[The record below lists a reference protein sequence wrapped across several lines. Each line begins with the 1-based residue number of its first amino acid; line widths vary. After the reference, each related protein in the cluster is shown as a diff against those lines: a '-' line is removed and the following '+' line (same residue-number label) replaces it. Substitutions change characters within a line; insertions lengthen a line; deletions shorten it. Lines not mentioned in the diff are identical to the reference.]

1 MQLGRITMLMKWS
14 INPINL
20 SMNNIYLLEFRFEN
34 DEIIKYSIKKVI
46 LKILD
51 LNLQFS
57 KEINQELRG
66 PIFGLFNRK
75 IFVSFSLKLE
85 KKIVSTHKFIVQAQ
99 ISKFIDEQW
108 SPESILQWAPQSF
121 QIKPIPTYNAFL
133 SRSIREDERD
143 IPDYIS
149 KSITRWGFNLSTMGI
164 PPLRKRFSDEDL
176 LEAIKC
182 EIQRA
187 EIVFAIATKRDRLL
201 NSVEWKTFE
210 WLQSE
215 IAIAYALN
223 KQIVVFVEKGVK
235 LTGLASKLLGL
246 EFNTE
251 DIYAIDR
258 FFDQYM
264 TQIRNNIQK
273 SNDSE
278 FLWNLVKVG
287 GIIGGL
293 GLFGAIAYDSGRE
306 ASKNDKY
313 S

>member
-1 MQLGRITMLMKWS
+1 MLMKWS

-20 SMNNIYLLEFRFEN
+20 SINNIYFLDFRFEN
-34 DEIIKYSIKKVI
+34 DENIKYRIKKVI

-57 KEINQELRG
+57 KEINQELRE
-66 PIFGLFNRK
+66 PLFGLFNKK
-75 IFVSFSLKLE
+75 IYVSFSFKLE

-108 SPESILQWAPQSF
+108 SPEFILQWAPKNF
-121 QIKPIPTYNAFL
+121 QIKPVPTYNAFL

-164 PPLRKRFSDEDL
+164 HSLKKQFTDEEL
-176 LEAIKC
+176 LKAIKF

-187 EIVFAIATKRDRLL
+187 DIVFAIATKRDRLL
-201 NSVEWKTFE
+201 DNVEWKTFE
-210 WLQSE
+210 WFQSE
-215 IAIAYALN
+215 TAIAYALN
-223 KQIVVFVEKGVK
+223 KQIVVFVEKSVN
-235 LTGLASKLLGL
+235 LSGLASELFGL
-246 EFNTE
+246 EFDPE
-251 DIYAIDR
+251 EIYAIDR

-273 SNDSE
+273 SNNSE
-278 FLWNLVKVG
+278 FLWNLVKAG
-287 GIIGGL
+287 GIVGGL
-293 GLFGAIAYDSGRE
+293 GLFGAIAYDLGRE
-306 ASKNDKY
+306 DSKNDKY

>member
-20 SMNNIYLLEFRFEN
+20 SINNIYLLEFRFEN
-34 DEIIKYSIKKVI
+34 DENIKYSIKKVI

-57 KEINQELRG
+57 KKINQELRE
-66 PIFGLFNRK
+66 PLFGLFNKK
-75 IFVSFSLKLE
+75 IYVSFSFKLE
-85 KKIVSTHKFIVQAQ
+85 KKIVSTHKFIVQTL

-108 SPESILQWAPQSF
+108 APEFILQWAPQSF
-121 QIKPIPTYNAFL
+121 QIKPIPIYKAFL
-133 SRSIREDERD
+133 SRSIRDDERD

-164 PPLRKRFSDEDL
+164 PPLRKQFSDEDL
-176 LEAIKC
+176 LEAIKY

-187 EIVFAIATKRDRLL
+187 DIVFAIATKRARLL

-215 IAIAYALN
+215 TAIAYALN

-235 LTGLASKLLGL
+235 LTGLASKIFVL
-246 EFNTE
+246 EFDPE

-273 SNDSE
+273 SKNSE
-278 FLWNLVKVG
+278 FLWNLVKAG

-293 GLFGAIAYDSGRE
+293 GLFGAIAYDLGRE
-306 ASKNDKY
+306 DSKNDKY